1 MSSGIR
7 VSEEV
12 KAAFL
17 EFQQSSN
24 FGLKVQIEGKKRFRI
39 VQEYDTTGT
48 PLQKW
53 TALQESLEEKSPSF
67 MLVRSL
73 QENTADKFVCVF
85 YCPALSSV
93 RDRMLYASSVNALK
107 TGFGSSMFLNDYH
120 ITLPKECTYPEY
132 ASTLADFDARDLMT
146 FQEVEALEAH
156 IESNMMVSGTKTRVT
171 VQMDAKVDDAVIPAL
186 TEYTEGKINTVLINI
201 NLKSEVLSLQSS
213 GNMDVKEIVGQLGDL
228 PCYVVHNF
236 SYVHEGASC
245 TKNLFLYYC
254 PDRAKARVKMVY
266 SSVKAKAVSLIGQ
279 HGIEDVRRLEFSVS
293 GDISESNLYLDL
305 HPPQV
310 QRATFAKPK
319 AKGRGKRRMIGKSE
333 FKG

>member
-7 VSEEV
+7 VSTEV
-12 KAAFL
+12 KDAFL

-24 FGLKVQIEGKKRFRI
+24 FGLKVQIENKKKFRV
-39 VQEYDTTGT
+39 VQQYETTGT

-132 ASTLADFDARDLMT
+132 ASTLADFDSRDLMT

-156 IESNMMVSGTKTRVT
+156 IESSMMVTGTKTRVT
-171 VQMDAKVDDAVIPAL
+171 VQMDIKVDDAVVPAL
-186 TEYTEGKINTVLINI
+186 TEYAEGKINTVFINI
-201 NLKSEVLSLQSS
+201 ALKTEILTLQSS
-213 GNMDVKEIVGQLGDL
+213 GNMDVKEVVEQLGDV

-236 SYVHEGASC
+236 SYVHDGASC

-266 SSVKAKAVSLIGQ
+266 SSVKSKAVTMVGQ
-279 HGIEDVRRLEFSVS
+279 LGIEDVRRLEFSDS
-293 GDISESNLYLDL
+293 GDISASNLYLDL

-310 QRATFAKPK
+310 KRATFAKPK
-319 AKGRGKRRMIGKSE
+319 AKGRGKRRMVGAGK
-333 FKG
+333 FQG